1 MTDDGTTNPP
11 VPSDDA
17 PADPSG
23 TLARRT
29 LLGALGIA
37 TVGGLTAGVLGL
49 TGRAATPQRVAATG
63 PSAAPTHDA
72 SHGVAAGTGTPA
84 PAVMG
89 HDAQAE
95 AAVKAFP
102 AKTAGAGLQELAST
116 VVSGVREFDL

>member
-1 MTDDGTTNPP
+1 MTMNEDEGTSNERP
-11 VPSDDA
+11 D
-17 PADPSG
+17 PAG
-23 TLARRT
+23 TIARRT
-29 LLGALGIA
+29 MLGALGIA

-49 TGRAATPQRVAATG
+49 TGRAATPQRVAAAG

-102 AKTAGAGLQELAST
+102 AKTAGTGLQEL
-116 VVSGVREFDL
+116 